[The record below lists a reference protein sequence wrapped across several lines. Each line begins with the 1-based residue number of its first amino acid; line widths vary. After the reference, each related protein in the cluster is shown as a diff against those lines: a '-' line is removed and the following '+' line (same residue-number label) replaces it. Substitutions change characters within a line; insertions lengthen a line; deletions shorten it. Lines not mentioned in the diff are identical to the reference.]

1 MKRGCLIL
9 TVIVGIILLFQTGCE
24 RQNAPPDEPKTGLV
38 QAKDPLPVSPPEVVT
53 PRPPRP
59 VEKPAAADQ
68 ATPDEQKSKPQ
79 SSAPKI
85 TFEKVT
91 HDFGDISPASKNT
104 CGFKFKNTGDAL
116 LRIGKIRSTCGCTVP
131 KLKKKEYAPGE
142 SGVIKATYT
151 AGRSPGKVTKRLH
164 VPSNDKKNSKIA
176 LTLKGTIVVKVTH
189 EPKRIKLFPKNEN
202 AGCPQIKLKSIDG
215 RAFAIKSFTST
226 GKGITV
232 AFDPNKNATEFVLEP
247 KVNIEKLKGRLSGQ
261 IRIKLTHPGCTSVN
275 IPFNVVPEFQINP
288 NAITLRNIKPQKPVK
303 RDVSVVNNYGE
314 DFEIESV
321 SSDKDSIRV
330 LSREK
335 VENGYKL
342 VLEMTPP
349 PIESKQKVFSD
360 TFSVKIKSGPELK
373 LSCRAFYS
381 TQKKKR

>member
-9 TVIVGIILLFQTGCE
+9 TVIVGSILLFQFGCKHQNGVSEEPETGPVE
-24 RQNAPPDEPKTGLV
+24 TSKTV
-38 QAKDPLPVSPPEVVT
+38 EVRPPETLT
-53 PRPPRP
+53 PRAPRP
-59 VEKPAAADQ
+59 AEKSPADNPTTA
-68 ATPDEQKSKPQ
+68 EGQKPKRKN
-79 SSAPKI
+79 AGPKI

-247 KVNIEKLKGRLSGQ
+247 KAHIKKL
-261 IRIKLTHPGCTSVN
+261 SVN

-288 NAITLRNIKPQKPVK
+288 NAITLRNVKPRKPVE

-314 DFEIESV
+314 NFEIESV
-321 SSDKDSIRV
+321 SSDKDAIRV
-330 LSREK
+330 LSRKKIEK
-335 VENGYKL
+335 GYKL
-342 VLEMTPP
+342 VLEVTPP
-349 PIESKQKVFSD
+349 PIESKQKVFRD
-360 TFSVKIKSGPELK
+360 TFSVKIRSGPELK
-373 LSCRAFYS
+373 LSCSAFYS
-381 TQKKKR
+381 TKKKKR

>member
-1 MKRGCLIL
+1 MKRDCLIL
-9 TVIVGIILLFQTGCE
+9 TVIVGSILLFQFGCKHQNGVSEEPETGPVE
-24 RQNAPPDEPKTGLV
+24 TSKTV
-38 QAKDPLPVSPPEVVT
+38 EVRPPETLT
-53 PRPPRP
+53 PRAPRP
-59 VEKPAAADQ
+59 AEKSPADNPTTA
-68 ATPDEQKSKPQ
+68 EGQKPKRKN
-79 SSAPKI
+79 AGPKI

-131 KLKKKEYAPGE
+131 
-142 SGVIKATYT
+142 
-151 AGRSPGKVTKRLH
+151 VTKRLH

-261 IRIKLTHPGCTSVN
+261 VRIKLTHPGCTSVN

-288 NAITLRNIKPQKPVK
+288 NAITLRNVKPRKPVE

-314 DFEIESV
+314 NFEIESV
-321 SSDKDSIRV
+321 SSDKDAIKV
-330 LSREK
+330 LSRKKIEK
-335 VENGYKL
+335 GYKL
-342 VLEMTPP
+342 VLEVTPP
-349 PIESKQKVFSD
+349 PIESKQKVFRD
-360 TFSVKIKSGPELK
+360 TFSVKIRSGPELK
-373 LSCRAFYS
+373 LSCSAFYS
-381 TQKKKR
+381 TKKKKR